1 MPSFVVEESL
11 GSVKVFWLK
20 QEELVE
26 EIRNAARR
34 LGKSDENVLK
44 IVLFGSLADRKAVP
58 GSDADILILLN
69 EDERGFMERVA
80 EWQQK
85 FSLDFPT
92 EVFPYTQEELD
103 CPMAVQ
109 ALKRGIVLF
118 QRRKSKP
125 KTLNLDC

>member
-34 LGKSDENVLK
+34 LGESDENVLEV
-44 IVLFGSLADRKAVP
+44 VLFGSLAERKAVP
-58 GSDADILILLN
+58 GSDADILVLLK
-69 EDERGFMERVA
+69 EDERGFMDRVA
-80 EWQQK
+80 VWREK

-92 EVFPYTQEELD
+92 EVFPYTEKERD
-103 CPMAVQ
+103 CSIAVE
-109 ALKRGIVLF
+109 AMKGGTVLF

-125 KTLNLDC
+125 KTLNLEL